1 MRKIWNWIVSIP
13 KDKLLHAY
21 AGTLAVLY
29 SMAAV
34 LFVFG
39 VLSLFGI
46 YRSVFPVYWWV
57 LAFADIV
64 AVCALILKEL
74 YDAEH
79 PDGHSVETGDIVFG
93 LGGILLADIPL
104 AVIGFFFA

>member
-21 AGTLAVLY
+21 AGTLVTFY
-29 SMAAV
+29 SLAAV
-34 LFVFG
+34 LFAFG

-46 YRSVFPVYWWV
+46 YGAVFPVYWWAMLFGNV
-57 LAFADIV
+57 FA
-64 AVCALILKEL
+64 ACALIVKEL

-79 PDGHSVETGDIVFG
+79 PDGHSVEKGDIIFG
-93 LGGILLADIPL
+93 LGGIILADIPL